1 VQDRRTW
8 EEAALQ
14 DERLLGRVTDPGELT
29 ADEPPEPRDA
39 RELLARLQG
48 HVDLVHRYAICG
60 RAVRAATHAE

>member
-48 HVDLVHRYAICG
+48 HVDLHRYAICG
-60 RAVRAATHAE
+60 RAVRAATHAD

>member
-48 HVDLVHRYAICG
+48 HVDLVHR
-60 RAVRAATHAE
+60 

>member
-14 DERLLGRVTDPGELT
+14 DERLLGGVTDSGELT
-29 ADEPPEPRDA
+29 ADEPPEPSDA

-48 HVDLVHRYAICG
+48 QVDLVDRYAMCS
-60 RAVRAATHAE
+60 RAVRAATHAR